1 VTSQLTRFAL
11 ITAVAALAFASIASA
26 GVYARLS
33 ANWGTPGL
41 VKVTVLSD
49 HSFNGTVENR
59 CVDAAGATLTD
70 ATQQLT
76 GWVVNPVAHQDEID
90 TSFDISAAG
99 SGAKCTITV
108 MSGRKLLAQQQFV
121 SV

>member
-1 VTSQLTRFAL
+1 MISQLTRLAL
-11 ITAVAALAFASIASA
+11 VAGVGALAFTTGASA
-26 GVYARLS
+26 TIYARIS
-33 ANWGTPGL
+33 ANWNTPGL

-59 CVDAAGATLTD
+59 CVDTAGTTLTD

-76 GWVVNPVAHQDEID
+76 GWVFNPIAHQFEID

-99 SGAKCTITV
+99 SGANCTISV
-108 MSGRKLLAQQQFV
+108 MSGKKLFAQQQYV

>member
-1 VTSQLTRFAL
+1 VISQLTRFAL
-11 ITAVAALAFASIASA
+11 IAAVAALAVASSASA
-26 GVYARLS
+26 TIYARIS

-59 CVDAAGATLTD
+59 CVDSSGATLTD
-70 ATQQLT
+70 ATQQLN
-76 GWVVNPVAHQDEID
+76 GWVFNAVAHQYEID

-108 MSGRKLLAQQQFV
+108 MSGKKLFAQQQFV

>member
-1 VTSQLTRFAL
+1 MTSQLTRLAL
-11 ITAVAALAFASIASA
+11 IAAVAALTFASSASA
-26 GVYARLS
+26 TIYARIS
-33 ANWGTPGL
+33 ANWGTPGV

-59 CVDAAGATLTD
+59 CVNSAGATLTD

-76 GWVVNPVAHQDEID
+76 GWVFNVIAHQYEID

-108 MSGRKLLAQQQFV
+108 MSGKKLFAQQQFV